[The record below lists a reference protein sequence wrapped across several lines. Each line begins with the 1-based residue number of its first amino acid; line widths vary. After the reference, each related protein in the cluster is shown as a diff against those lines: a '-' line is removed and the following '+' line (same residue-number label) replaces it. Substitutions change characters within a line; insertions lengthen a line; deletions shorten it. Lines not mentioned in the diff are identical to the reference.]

1 MIEFEI
7 KADVEPKDN
16 YDKAL
21 KLLIET
27 DNAIQKLT
35 PQELS
40 KLVQDFSKYKGM
52 YGLYQMMQQ
61 RNRWGENMSIITSVS
76 TCILLAI
83 VNSVPAFLF
92 GYSFFGVFKEFDVIS
107 SSTQISY
114 IYTSINL
121 QS

>member
-1 MIEFEI
+1 MMMDFEI
-7 KADVEPKDN
+7 EADVDPKDN

-40 KLVQDFSKYKGM
+40 KLLQDFSKYKGM

-61 RNRWGENMSIITSVS
+61 K
-76 TCILLAI
+76 L
-83 VNSVPAFLF
+83 
-92 GYSFFGVFKEFDVIS
+92 
-107 SSTQISY
+107 
-114 IYTSINL
+114 
-121 QS
+121 

>member
-1 MIEFEI
+1 MMMDFEI
-7 KADVEPKDN
+7 KADVDPKDN

-40 KLVQDFSKYKGM
+40 KLLQDFSKYKGM

-61 RNRWGENMSIITSVS
+61 K
-76 TCILLAI
+76 L
-83 VNSVPAFLF
+83 
-92 GYSFFGVFKEFDVIS
+92 
-107 SSTQISY
+107 
-114 IYTSINL
+114 
-121 QS
+121 

>member
-1 MIEFEI
+1 MTDFEI
-7 KADVEPKDN
+7 KVDVEPKDN

-61 RNRWGENMSIITSVS
+61 RNR
-76 TCILLAI
+76 
-83 VNSVPAFLF
+83 
-92 GYSFFGVFKEFDVIS
+92 
-107 SSTQISY
+107 
-114 IYTSINL
+114 
-121 QS
+121 